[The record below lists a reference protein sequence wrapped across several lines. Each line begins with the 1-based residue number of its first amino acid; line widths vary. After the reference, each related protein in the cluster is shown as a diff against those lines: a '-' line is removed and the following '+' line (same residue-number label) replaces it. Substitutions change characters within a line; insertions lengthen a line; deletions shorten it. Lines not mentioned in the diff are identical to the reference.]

1 MKDMDSSLANYH
13 MMQGSKY
20 LKTLKCLTT
29 ITSQDNLEKLVLLYV
44 ENLQHLNTVSWLQL
58 SQLNLAQQEILGIPI
73 ERQVVHG
80 GAASA
85 VSSRIVPI
93 AHASDG
99 GGSIRIP
106 AASCGLVGLK
116 PNRARTSFAPS
127 HGDKWG
133 GLTHS
138 GIVSRTVRDTAYMY
152 DCLFGNVV
160 GDPYGI
166 PYKKGSLVEALSKK

>member
-1 MKDMDSSLANYH
+1 MPYDNHLTRQFRETGAVICGKSATPEYGLMVTTEPTEFGPTRNPWDTNRTTGGSS
-13 MMQGSKY
+13 
-20 LKTLKCLTT
+20 
-29 ITSQDNLEKLVLLYV
+29 
-44 ENLQHLNTVSWLQL
+44 
-58 SQLNLAQQEILGIPI
+58 
-73 ERQVVHG
+73 G

-127 HGDKWG
+127 TVINGEV
-133 GLTHS
+133 LPTPVLFLEQS
-138 GIVSRTVRDTAYMY
+138 EIRLICMIVCSETLWVILMEFHTKRFS
-152 DCLFGNVV
+152 C
-160 GDPYGI
+160 
-166 PYKKGSLVEALSKK
+166 